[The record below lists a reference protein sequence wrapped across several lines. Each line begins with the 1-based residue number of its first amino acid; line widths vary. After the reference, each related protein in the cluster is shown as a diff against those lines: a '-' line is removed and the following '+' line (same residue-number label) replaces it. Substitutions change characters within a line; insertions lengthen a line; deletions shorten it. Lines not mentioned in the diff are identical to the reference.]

1 MDVGGFVGSG
11 VAAVQAKHP
20 QSGVRTGRPTV
31 DDQDANAQPLVGDD
45 DDVAKS
51 LVGPAFEDVGGE
63 EAITLPLIAHVAAK
77 GASMPVIPYGGKGE

>member
-1 MDVGGFVGSG
+1 
-11 VAAVQAKHP
+11 
-20 QSGVRTGRPTV
+20 
-31 DDQDANAQPLVGDD
+31 LVGDD